1 MSKENYERPIII
13 KHQSG
18 LANKFGRSRTVKT
31 MAQIDGMSVKSLS
44 EKYGSPLFVFSERTI
59 RENYQNALRAFSL
72 RYPKVQFAWSY
83 KTNYLDA
90 ICKIFHD
97 EGSWAE
103 VVSEYE
109 YEMAKRNGMSGN
121 KILFNGPYKPYQ
133 SLKTAVK
140 DDARIHIDHYEELY
154 TLEKI
159 AEEENIIINVTL
171 RLNMDTGIYP
181 SWDRFGFNYDNNEAL
196 DAARRIY
203 AGKKL
208 KVTGVHA
215 HIGTFIIEPSAYR
228 VQVEKLVEFSKRIEA
243 EMGFRVE
250 YIDIGGGF
258 PSNSTLHSMYISGE
272 EANPPIDAYA
282 EAITSALLA
291 GNFDPDKL
299 PMLVLETG
307 RSLIDSAGY
316 AITTVAGNKRLANGT
331 RSIIIDAGVNILF
344 TSFWYKHNI
353 YPVEEKSGLFE
364 ETIVYGPLCMNIDV
378 IQPSLRLPSL
388 VAGDLLVIAPVG
400 AYNVTQWL
408 QFIRMRPGVVLIGM
422 KGEIEEIR
430 LPETVDFIKTPERT
444 PEWIKRKNAL

>member
-109 YEMAKRNGMSGN
+109 YEMAKRNGISGN

-154 TLEKI
+154 KI
-159 AEEENIIINVTL
+159 GRASCRE
-171 RLNMDTGIYP
+171 
-181 SWDRFGFNYDNNEAL
+181 
-196 DAARRIY
+196 
-203 AGKKL
+203 
-208 KVTGVHA
+208 
-215 HIGTFIIEPSAYR
+215 R
-228 VQVEKLVEFSKRIEA
+228 V
-243 EMGFRVE
+243 
-250 YIDIGGGF
+250 
-258 PSNSTLHSMYISGE
+258 
-272 EANPPIDAYA
+272 
-282 EAITSALLA
+282 
-291 GNFDPDKL
+291 
-299 PMLVLETG
+299 
-307 RSLIDSAGY
+307 
-316 AITTVAGNKRLANGT
+316 
-331 RSIIIDAGVNILF
+331 
-344 TSFWYKHNI
+344 
-353 YPVEEKSGLFE
+353 
-364 ETIVYGPLCMNIDV
+364 
-378 IQPSLRLPSL
+378 
-388 VAGDLLVIAPVG
+388 
-400 AYNVTQWL
+400 
-408 QFIRMRPGVVLIGM
+408 
-422 KGEIEEIR
+422 
-430 LPETVDFIKTPERT
+430 
-444 PEWIKRKNAL
+444 